1 MKIMIQSN
9 YLVFPV
15 YTHATEKQLT
25 FSLKGK
31 TVFQLN
37 LKLDNASP
45 DFFAYIDVSLFKNEI
60 LDVSVVPEMPIRF
73 SESNEMS
80 IDNLYHEAIRPQV
93 HFTPKSGWMG
103 VPDALIRSEGNYVLL
118 YPHNPAETAQGNTH
132 WGYAVS
138 KDLIHWT
145 EEFAPIFP
153 QEGSIA
159 LRGYERVVFDT
170 LRKLRFLGEWEHT
183 EKFTLSAQTGERKI
197 VRFLENGK
205 YLVGDMKNGFFSP
218 TQKEKTLR
226 YGGAVSEGVMFDD
239 LSTDRVIRMD
249 WDGCKT
255 ARFCG
260 QMSIPMEISLES
272 LAGEYVLVASPVKE
286 LQALYKNTNRYEDL
300 VIPAGG
306 EMEIP
311 LADSASMISLKG
323 EPKKTGSM
331 TLHIFGR
338 EILVDFE
345 KNTICAGGTQAPLS
359 VTGAGVD
366 LTVLVD
372 RMGMEIYADGGRIY
386 LSALTEEMFMDRNLL
401 SFTVRCDEEYLADL
415 IEIHAL
421 ESIW

>member
-1 MKIMIQSN
+1 MKIMIQSH

-25 FSLKGK
+25 FSQKGK
-31 TVFQLN
+31 TVFQVN

-60 LDVSVVPEMPIRF
+60 LELSVSPEMPIRYT
-73 SESNEMS
+73 ESDHMA
-80 IDNLYHEAIRPQV
+80 IDNLYHEAIRPQA

-118 YPHNPAETAQGNTH
+118 YPHNPAETEPGNGH

-138 KDLIHWT
+138 KDLVHWT
-145 EEFAPIFP
+145 EEFAPVFP
-153 QEGSIA
+153 QEGSIV

-197 VRFLENGK
+197 VRFLDNGK
-205 YLVGDMKNGFFSP
+205 YLVGDMKNGVFAP

-226 YGGAVSEGVMFDD
+226 YGGTVNAGVMFDD

-260 QMSIPMEISLES
+260 QMSIPMEISLEKRKD
-272 LAGEYVLVASPVKE
+272 EYVLVASPVKE
-286 LQALYKNTNRYEDL
+286 LQSLYKNTNRYEDL

-306 EMEIP
+306 AMDIP
-311 LADSASMISLKG
+311 LADSANMIYLRG
-323 EPKKTGSM
+323 ESKKTGTM

-338 EILVDFE
+338 EILADFE
-345 KNTICAGGTQAPLS
+345 NNRISAGGAECPLS
-359 VTGAGVD
+359 ITGDCVD

-386 LSALTEEMFMDRNLL
+386 MSALTEEMFMDRNLL
-401 SFTVRCDEEYLADL
+401 SFSLHCDEEYLADL